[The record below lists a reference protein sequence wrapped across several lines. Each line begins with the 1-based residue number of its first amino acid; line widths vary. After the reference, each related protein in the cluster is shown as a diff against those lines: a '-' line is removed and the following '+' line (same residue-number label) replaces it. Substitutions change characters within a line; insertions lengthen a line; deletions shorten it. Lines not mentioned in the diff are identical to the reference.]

1 MTPCCNILIKVH
13 PQHIESRR
21 HRKFAENDAHFANLD
36 HVLSRVKRRTL
47 EEVRAENLASE
58 HDSGEAV
65 DDSEAVLTH
74 NSDDTDWDEWMK
86 SGAA

>member
-1 MTPCCNILIKVH
+1 M
-13 PQHIESRR
+13 
-21 HRKFAENDAHFANLD
+21 
-36 HVLSRVKRRTL
+36 KRRTL

-65 DDSEAVLTH
+65 EDPEAVLTH